1 MTIYSISD
9 FSFNIGSTTIS
20 QQYVPLVNEDVPWG
34 INSTYIYKAPT
45 LRDQFNVINKHLV
58 IENKC
63 LSGNIIFKTQGT
75 EKIIINDLSVGTIN
89 GLPYNGS
96 GSGVGLTANSVNSSH
111 IIDGSILGTDIS
123 GATITGSN
131 IADGTI
137 TSSNILNGTIL
148 GTDISGA
155 TITGSNIALETITS
169 ANILNGT
176 ILETDISN
184 NAITFDKLAVDS
196 VGNTRI
202 INGAVTHEKLS
213 SYCVESDNIAGATIT
228 SSNIA
233 GATIQGSNIAS
244 ATIQGSNIAVGTITS
259 SNIADGTILGT
270 DISGAT
276 ITGSKIASATI
287 QGSNIAVGTITSSN
301 IADGTILGT
310 DISGATI
317 QGSNIASA
325 TIQGSNIAVGTI
337 TSSNIA
343 DGTILGTDISGAT
356 ITGSKIAVGTITS
369 SNIADGTIL
378 GTDISNQTITGANI
392 QDDTITQS
400 KLAAAFLFRI
410 SNLEYPGFYGSL
422 RIQNSNLSAAG
433 TYITFTL
440 QSTNIAGVLNL
451 LGSTTLT
458 PNQHV
463 DVPILIKDR
472 LLNQSTSIQMIYSS
486 DSTTI
491 TPSVQTGVSVTTPI
505 VSPNIYFSVL
515 PAYIHNGTI
524 QVSLTLAAPPPPVT
538 PTITYTGTY
547 DTGNWPNRVF
557 NDTNTAPYG
566 APAGIYFSAEANMPL
581 PLNLTFPAGSA
592 RVRLVT
598 SPSVNWLSNL
608 PDFIPTAGQTSAN
621 ITINKVSPGLYDS
634 QTTLQ
639 LLLNTNTNS
648 SYNFLVTAH
657 YEL

>member
-233 GATIQGSNIAS
+233 
-244 ATIQGSNIAVGTITS
+244 
-259 SNIADGTILGT
+259 
-270 DISGAT
+270 
-276 ITGSKIASATI
+276 
-287 QGSNIAVGTITSSN
+287 
-301 IADGTILGT
+301 
-310 DISGATI
+310 GATI